1 MKPFFSQF
9 MIDFIVAR
17 RNMFFIIVL
26 SIALLYSMI
35 VNFVIPSK
43 TESYSINFYILDA
56 SVNAKY
62 KQALMSSDYK
72 TFTVSSLDSIK
83 ESMSKD
89 KSALGLVLKDDGIEI
104 VFQGYESLQQRNII
118 KSIFSVL
125 YDTLNNQNS
134 IAAYKTTVLKESA
147 KKLPLNMKMI
157 PVLLATDIIMLG
169 FMFVAAM
176 IFQEKKEGGLYA
188 YRVSPGGTLN
198 YILSKVIVNVMI
210 SVLFGVVFLFFT
222 LGFKTNYF
230 YFLSIIFLGAF
241 LISLLGIFLAQF
253 YSSLNEFIVVALIFN
268 AVMALPVV
276 SYFNPLIDI
285 QILKIIPSYSL
296 IYASDEII
304 SSVKSSY
311 TLNTLLNLFIQISI
325 FFPATYFSVRKTL
338 IRKVIL

>member
-9 MIDFIVAR
+9 MIDFIVAK
-17 RNMFFIIVL
+17 RNMFFIIVI

-43 TESYSINFYILDA
+43 TESYSGNFYILDNT
-56 SVNAKY
+56 VNKKY
-62 KQALMSSDYK
+62 TQALNSFGYNS
-72 TFTVSSLDSIK
+72 FIASSLDAIK
-83 ESMSKD
+83 ENMSKD
-89 KSALGLVLKDDGIEI
+89 KSAVGLVLKDDGIEA
-104 VFQGYESLQQRNII
+104 VFQGYESFQQQNII
-118 KSIFSVL
+118 KSIFSGL